1 MAFCAVVFA
10 RIANKH
16 SNELN
21 NMYVYRLLKW
31 LVAINTKTYRLIE
44 SIYYKNYMHH
54 LVLIRSY
61 GHLVFNIYFYKIIKR
76 AYITVITYKS
86 MGCDIPYIRNYWRS
100 LNLAICLKSGR
111 NALLADFKFG
121 RLLR

>member
-1 MAFCAVVFA
+1 
-10 RIANKH
+10 
-16 SNELN
+16 
-21 NMYVYRLLKW
+21 MYVYRLLKW